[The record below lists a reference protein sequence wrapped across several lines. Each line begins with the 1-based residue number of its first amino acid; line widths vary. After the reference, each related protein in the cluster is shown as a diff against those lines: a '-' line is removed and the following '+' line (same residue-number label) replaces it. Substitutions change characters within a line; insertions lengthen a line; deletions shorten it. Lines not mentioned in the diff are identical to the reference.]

1 MHLPDTL
8 RAALRKSGE
17 SLTETSH
24 ATGIELA
31 ALSRFR
37 AGICDLNLYNGG
49 VLAEH
54 LGFRLVRAARKKRRG
69 KKKGR

>member
-1 MHLPDTL
+1 MNLPEVL
-8 RAALRKSGE
+8 RSALRKSTE
-17 SLTETSH
+17 SLSATARATE
-24 ATGIELA
+24 IDLA

-54 LGFRLVRAARKKRRG
+54 LGFRIVRATGKSRRKKR
-69 KKKGR
+69 KGR